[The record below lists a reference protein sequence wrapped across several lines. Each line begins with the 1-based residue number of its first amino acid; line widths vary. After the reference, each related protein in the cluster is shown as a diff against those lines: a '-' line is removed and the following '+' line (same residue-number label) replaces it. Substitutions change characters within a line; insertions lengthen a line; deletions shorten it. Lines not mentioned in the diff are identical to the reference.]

1 VAGPVAMVRETIR
14 VLARAGIP
22 QERIHYD
29 DALLADDQRANLRR
43 TRGETGKTCDTGKT
57 DARDAAET
65 AQQDKNALDDSTR
78 SGTEDEPAEREH
90 VPASVLAGQ
99 HNVPPG

>member
-1 VAGPVAMVRETIR
+1 MVRETIR

-65 AQQDKNALDDSTR
+65 AQQDENAQDDGTR

-90 VPASVLAGQ
+90 VPAGVLAGQ
-99 HNVPPG
+99 HDVPPG